1 MDGRIIRR
9 MLNSETLPYE
19 ERVSRIM
26 FLREHRRNLLRAY
39 CEDDVTKREKD
50 KLRQEIARVQKALKK
65 LDPDGMFPP

>member
-1 MDGRIIRR
+1 MRTDI
-9 MLNSETLPYE
+9 TYE

-39 CEDDVTKREKD
+39 CEEGVTKKEKD
-50 KLRQEIARVQKALKK
+50 KLRQETARVQKALKK

>member
-1 MDGRIIRR
+1 MRTDI
-9 MLNSETLPYE
+9 TYE

-39 CEDDVTKREKD
+39 CEDGVTKREKE
-50 KLRQEIARVQKALKK
+50 KLRQETARVQKALKK